1 MHTANG
7 ATNRQGDRPFG
18 LANDV
23 SNDAA
28 EVSALVIREKGE
40 LKVWGPPPAD

>member
-7 ATNRQGDRPFG
+7 ATHLQGDRPFG
-18 LANDV
+18 SANDV

-28 EVSALVIREKGE
+28 EVSALVIRWKG
-40 LKVWGPPPAD
+40 